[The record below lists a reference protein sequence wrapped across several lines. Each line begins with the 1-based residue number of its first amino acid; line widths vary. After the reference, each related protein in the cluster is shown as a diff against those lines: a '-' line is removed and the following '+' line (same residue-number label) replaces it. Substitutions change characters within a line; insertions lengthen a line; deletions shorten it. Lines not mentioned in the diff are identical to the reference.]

1 MVSVC
6 VSRSDMLCTGG
17 YKLKKMCRVWEG
29 IISFLKYY
37 EKVGVISWIMFPND
51 SKNKICS
58 AVYWNFDLQSGFV
71 DFFTR
76 FTHEKTS

>member
-1 MVSVC
+1 MVS

-17 YKLKKMCRVWEG
+17 YKLKKMCRVLED

-37 EKVGVISWIMFPND
+37 EKVGVISWIMFPNN

-58 AVYWNFDLQSGFV
+58 VYWNFDLQSWFV
-71 DFFTR
+71 DF